1 MLNNQSSQL
10 TDSELKVFQKSEVEK
25 GEQYKAAVLMRLDPR
40 KLPKVLQGDAISSDD
55 WKMSSQRFEWV
66 PSLFK

>member
-1 MLNNQSSQL
+1 
-10 TDSELKVFQKSEVEK
+10 
-25 GEQYKAAVLMRLDPR
+25 LMRLDPK
-40 KLPKVLQGDAISSDD
+40 KLPKVLQGDAMGSDD